1 MFLLHRFAWQVD
13 EYITVLFTFHYV
25 SITSSL
31 RLPQMRIALIYYI
44 NFPTTGVYVCKRDLH
59 STMFL
64 LHLPV
69 GDQCPYFDKYL
80 HSTMF
85 LLHRSR
91 AIS

>member
-31 RLPQMRIALIYYI
+31 RLPQMRIALIY
-44 NFPTTGVYVCKRDLH
+44 LH

-64 LHLPV
+64 LH
-69 GDQCPYFDKYL
+69 QFSYN
-80 HSTMF
+80 
-85 LLHRSR
+85 RSVCV
-91 AIS
+91 